1 MRQNLYT
8 IFMRQLDNSGFQW
21 LNRKRIDSFDVNPI
35 GENSSHEYILEVD
48 LKYPDKLHEPHN
60 NYPLAISRKT

>member
-1 MRQNLYT
+1 MV
-8 IFMRQLDNSGFQW
+8 
-21 LNRKRIDSFDVNPI
+21 NRKKIDSFDVNPI